1 MWAQILVLEGRLRY
15 VVDEPALTTELGPDR
30 PGVVPPEAQHRV
42 EPLGPVRFQ
51 VEFWAREA

>member
-1 MWAQILVLEGRLRY
+1 LRVENARPLRY
-15 VVDEPALTTELGPDR
+15 VT
-30 PGVVPPEAQHRV
+30 VPSESRHRV